1 MTDLPAQSHAVLSL
15 VLTQG
20 RSFDQ
25 IAALLRLDAADV
37 RARAHAAADMLM
49 PSEQPSID
57 VRQRIADYLL
67 GQQSLSERAQ
77 MRAELGGSAEAR
89 RYAND
94 LARALAPLA
103 TDPLPAIPE
112 AKRTTSI
119 RKTPATPRLPGWRVI
134 ATLAAATAAVVVA
147 LILLANQTTHKSS
160 RTHAA
165 RSARSQPNGAQ
176 TLHRLV
182 LQPAGPDRAAFG
194 AGAIVRQGGTL
205 LLLLQ
210 ARGLRPNHGDSYAVW
225 LFNTPTD
232 SRLLGFV
239 SPLVGPD
246 GTFSSGISLPDDA
259 VRFRTLVVTRETR
272 PRPSVPGQSILRS
285 PLSLS

>member
-1 MTDLPAQSHAVLSL
+1 
-15 VLTQG
+15 
-20 RSFDQ
+20 
-25 IAALLRLDAADV
+25 
-37 RARAHAAADMLM
+37 
-49 PSEQPSID
+49 
-57 VRQRIADYLL
+57 
-67 GQQSLSERAQ
+67 
-77 MRAELGGSAEAR
+77 
-89 RYAND
+89 
-94 LARALAPLA
+94 
-103 TDPLPAIPE
+103 
-112 AKRTTSI
+112 
-119 RKTPATPRLPGWRVI
+119 
-134 ATLAAATAAVVVA
+134 
-147 LILLANQTTHKSS
+147 
-160 RTHAA
+160 
-165 RSARSQPNGAQ
+165 
-176 TLHRLV
+176 
-182 LQPAGPDRAAFG
+182 
-194 AGAIVRQGGTL
+194 